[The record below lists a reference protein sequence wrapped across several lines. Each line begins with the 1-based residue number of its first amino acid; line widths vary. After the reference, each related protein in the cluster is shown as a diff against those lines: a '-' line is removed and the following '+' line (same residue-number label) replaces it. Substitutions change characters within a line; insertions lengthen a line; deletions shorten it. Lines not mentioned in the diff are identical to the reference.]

1 MSSEKLVSPAATGL
15 LAALLSCGPPAP
27 ARVLT
32 PAAAPAPVAQPPTQA
47 EGPLGWEGAAAG
59 AGLSADRGPMRR
71 PEERWRQR
79 LDGPVLHPLHAD
91 GTQIYAVAAGR
102 VYAVDATGADRWR
115 SQVDAVGPVSQAPGG
130 VAVATGDGQLLVL
143 DAERGLRSAAHTA
156 GGSVVGAA
164 LARDGD
170 LVWANER
177 GQVLSASG
185 FGISA
190 SDSTVGG
197 LSADAS
203 RLYIV
208 TATGELIAIAGSRVA
223 WRAVMPGPGVGRPAV
238 AGDTVYAAY
247 AAVSGRPGGVV
258 AAGRADGRS
267 LWRAPLDDG
276 PVTGPSVGRVL
287 VIPDQSGALRGLD
300 PQTGDRLWE
309 APVEGAL
316 NTRPLLTA
324 GSVFVG
330 NADGRVHR
338 FDPDDGGEVWSV
350 DLGATVSSDPVL
362 LGDLLVVGLSDGS
375 LVGLGPG

>member
-1 MSSEKLVSPAATGL
+1 MSSEKLVSAVAAGW
-15 LAALLSCGPPAP
+15 LAVAVACGPPAP

-32 PAAAPAPVAQPPTQA
+32 PAAAPPPAPPKAAPI
-47 EGPLGWEGAAAG
+47 GPLGWEGPASG
-59 AGLSADRGPMRR
+59 AGLSDDPGPLRR
-71 PEERWRQR
+71 PAERWRQR
-79 LDGPVLHPLHAD
+79 LDGPVLHPLSTD
-91 GTQIYAVAAGR
+91 GRQIYAVAAGR
-102 VYAVDATGADRWR
+102 VYAVDAAGADRWR
-115 SQVDAVGPVSQAPGG
+115 SQVGAVGPATPTPGG
-130 VAVATGDGQLLVL
+130 VAVPTSEGQLLVL

-156 GGSVVGAA
+156 GGSVVGAP
-164 LARDGD
+164 LPRGDD

-185 FGISA
+185 FGLSA
-190 SDSTVGG
+190 SDSTAGG
-197 LSADAS
+197 LSADDGQ
-203 RLYIV
+203 LYMV
-208 TATGELIAIAGSRVA
+208 TTTGELIAIAGSRVA

-247 AAVSGRPGGVV
+247 AAVSGRPGGIV
-258 AAGRADGRS
+258 AAARADGRS

-276 PVTGPSVGRVL
+276 PVTGPSVGSVL
-287 VIPDQSGALRGLD
+287 VVPDESGALRALD
-300 PQTGDRLWE
+300 RETGDRLWD

-316 NTRPLLTA
+316 NTRPLITQ

-338 FDPDDGGEVWSV
+338 FDPDDGGEAWSV
-350 DLGATVSSDPVL
+350 DLGATVSADPVL